1 MLHNR
6 DATITLNLLQPSGTR
21 IQLFVQ
27 PNDTILRVKRLVENV
42 IEVPEDHMLVMMAE
56 ETRLEDSQTVLQC
69 GLNTGDFLTVVVAQR
84 TRTKISELRISELQR
99 VNALNLAL

>member
-1 MLHNR
+1 MANR

-56 ETRLEDSQTVLQC
+56 DSQTVLQC

-84 TRTKISELRISELQR
+84 TRTKISELRISELRR